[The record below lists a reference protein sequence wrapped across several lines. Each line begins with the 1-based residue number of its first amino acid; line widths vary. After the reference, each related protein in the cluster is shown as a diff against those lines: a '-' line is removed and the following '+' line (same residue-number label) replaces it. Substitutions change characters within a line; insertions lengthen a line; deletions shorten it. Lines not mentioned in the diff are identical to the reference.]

1 MGKQP
6 LSDDYTLLPRP
17 PDPVPSYPTIRPK
30 DAATLII
37 LRNHGK
43 QVQLL
48 MGRRHPRHKFMPN
61 KFVFPGGRV
70 DSADSRVRTDD
81 DLNPLTREQLLI
93 AMKGRASENRARAL
107 ALAAIRETFEETG
120 LVIGKPLAQPQ
131 SSRSP
136 VWQNFLAHGV
146 SPELENLTFFARA
159 ITPPKRRRRYDT
171 RFFCVSAD
179 HIAVE
184 TGLEDGE
191 LLDLHWLSIKQ
202 ALELEIP
209 PITKTI
215 LNDLRSR
222 LNSNGEL
229 DSSAPVPFYCMA
241 SNGFRRRLI
250 SLPSKS

>member
-1 MGKQP
+1 MGKKQ
-6 LSDDYTLLPRP
+6 LSDEYTLMPRP

-30 DAATLII
+30 DASTLII
-37 LRNHGK
+37 LRKHRR
-43 QVQLL
+43 QIQLL
-48 MGRRHPRHKFMPN
+48 MGRRHPGHKFMPN

-70 DSADSRVRTDD
+70 DSADSRVRIDS
-81 DLNPLTREQLLI
+81 DLDPVTREQLLI
-93 AMKGRASENRARAL
+93 AMKGRASENRARAI

-120 LVIGKPLAQPQ
+120 LVIGKPVAQPQ
-131 SSRSP
+131 SSRST
-136 VWQNFLAHGV
+136 VWQNFLAHGI
-146 SPELENLTFFARA
+146 SPDLGNLKFFARA

-202 ALELEIP
+202 ALDLDIP

-215 LNDLRSR
+215 LNDLRNR
-222 LNSNGEL
+222 LDGNGEL
-229 DSSAPVPFYCMA
+229 DSQAPVPFYYMA

-250 SLPSKS
+250 SLPPKS